1 MWPAINFPSLPW
13 KPVKVWRSEN
23 IYLVKMWNC
32 EPVKNINL
40 CENVKVWTCEKY
52 NPVWKCE
59 GVNLVKNINLCE
71 NVKVWTCEKY
81 KPVRKMWRCEEY
93 KFLWSKLN
101 QPYFFVPFCE
111 VTLYLLLNVTEILMY
126 SKFQFIHSIKFKFY
140 YEKNVF
146 CYALFENIF

>member
-71 NVKVWTCEKY
+71 KCEDVKNINFCGQN
-81 KPVRKMWRCEEY
+81 
-93 KFLWSKLN
+93 SIN
-101 QPYFFVPFCE
+101 HIFFVPFCE